1 MPETTNTK
9 LVEEESPEELGALI
23 MNRRKKPKMARAM
36 AKMRMKISLRRRR
49 LFALALICG
58 RELRLNFDLDSN
70 EGMSALAGNSSGT
83 A

>member
-1 MPETTNTK
+1 MPETINTT
-9 LVEEESPEELGALI
+9 LAEEESPEELGSLM

-36 AKMRMKISLRRRR
+36 AKMKMKISLRRRR

-58 RELRLNFDLDSN
+58 RELRLNFDLDSD
-70 EGMSALAGNSSGT
+70 EGMSALAGNSSGM

>member
-9 LVEEESPEELGALI
+9 LVEEESPEELGSLI

-58 RELRLNFDLDSN
+58 RELRLNFDLDSD
-70 EGMSALAGNSSGT
+70 EGMSALASNSSGT